1 MTRTISAIALI
12 LSLSAGCAT
21 VSQINLISTPQE
33 QEMGRQFS
41 REVEKEVRLI
51 RDPLVASYV
60 DDLGQLLAKH
70 SQRTDIPYYIQVVDT
85 DEVNA
90 FALPGGYLYVNRG
103 LIQTAENESELAG
116 VMGHEIGH
124 VVGRHGARQMTKA
137 LGLQVLLGAVA
148 GQDPGLAR
156 QVAAEVAGVGA
167 GLTLLK
173 YGREAER
180 EADGYA
186 VQEAY
191 DAGIAPEGMA
201 TFFEKLLALHDEAPE
216 EGGIARLFS
225 THPPTRERVEQVR
238 VDIARLPAKKGLAKD
253 SRRFQKVKAYLNE
266 KYPMKKKAKK

>member
-1 MTRTISAIALI
+1 LI
-12 LSLSAGCAT
+12 LLLSAGCAT

-41 REVEKEVRLI
+41 QEVEKEVRLI

-60 DDLGQLLAKH
+60 DDLGQLLVTH
-70 SQRTDIPYYIQVVDT
+70 SERSDIPYHIKVVDT

-156 QVAAEVAGVGA
+156 QVAAEMAGVGA

-173 YGREAER
+173 YGREAEN

-201 TFFEKLLALHDEAPE
+201 TFFEKLMALHDEAPE

-225 THPPTRERVEQVR
+225 THPPTRERVEHAR
-238 VDIARLPAKKGLAKD
+238 ADIARLPAKKGLRKD
-253 SRRFQKVKAYLNE
+253 SPRFQKVRAYLNE